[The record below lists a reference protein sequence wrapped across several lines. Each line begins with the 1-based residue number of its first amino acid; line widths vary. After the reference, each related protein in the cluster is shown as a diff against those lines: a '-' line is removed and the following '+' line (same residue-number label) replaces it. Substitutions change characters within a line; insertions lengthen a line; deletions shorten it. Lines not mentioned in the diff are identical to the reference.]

1 MSRRL
6 SFILLATTLVTA
18 GGAFWAQAQTAG
30 YNPCNHY
37 GEPDDVVAAC
47 TKFIDAR
54 KLWNGQPA
62 KPLNL
67 SGMLTIRAGA
77 YAKLG
82 QYDRALADHNESVRL
97 SPKVAFPVSMRGGFY
112 YDRGAYDEA
121 MRDFNQTLR
130 IDPKFT
136 DALLNR
142 GAVYLFRGDA
152 ARANA
157 DFNAAVRVNSSLQ
170 VNVRRKELNIH
181 WLRYLKEIQDEGDYA
196 NWSGPPLDA
205 YRNALKN

>member
-1 MSRRL
+1 MSRHLRFVL
-6 SFILLATTLVTA
+6 LVVTVATAATILRSP
-18 GGAFWAQAQTAG
+18 AQTAAN
-30 YNPCNHY
+30 NPCNQY
-37 GEPDDVVAAC
+37 GKPDEVITAC
-47 TKFIDAR
+47 TNFIQGR

-62 KPLNL
+62 KALNL

-77 YAKLG
+77 YTKLG
-82 QYDRALADHNESVRL
+82 QHDRALADHNESVKL

-121 MRDFNQTLR
+121 MSDVNQTLR

-142 GAVYLFRGDA
+142 GAIYLFRGDV

-157 DFNAAVRVNSSLQ
+157 DFAAAIRINPSLQ
-170 VNVRRKELNIH
+170 TDVRRKELNIH
-181 WLRYLKEIQDEGDYA
+181 WLRYLKEIQDERDYA
-196 NWSGPPLDA
+196 NWSGPPLEA
-205 YRNALKN
+205 YRNAPR